1 MPIWHLKQVKG
12 NFISYVRIY
21 ELNNFLVEKHPK
33 LCLSLDLKGIH
44 YLFMVFTFTS
54 NNYRMIKEKI

>member
-33 LCLSLDLKGIH
+33 LYLSLDLKGIH

-54 NNYRMIKEKI
+54 NNHRMIK